1 MVDVAERLW
10 GVVEPYV
17 SAEGVELDDI
27 EVLGS
32 GRLVRVVLDA
42 DESLGVDRIADISKG
57 ISRLIDADDPVS
69 GAYTLE
75 VTSPGLERKLRLP
88 RHFVKS
94 IGREV
99 KVKTRTPIDGEKAH
113 RGVLT
118 AADDEGCT
126 VDVDGTGR
134 RIPYGEVSSARTVF
148 VWEKGTRPGEKA

>member
-17 SAEGVELDDI
+17 AAEGVELDDI

-42 DESLGVDRIADISKG
+42 DEALGVDRIADISKG

-99 KVKTRTPIDGEKAH
+99 RIKTHTPIEGEKVH

-118 AADDEGCT
+118 AADDDGCT

-134 RIPYGEVSSARTVF
+134 RIAYAEVSAARTVF